1 MKTVKRMVGVTRVMS
16 VAAAGIAMGVG
27 LAGCNDPVKAPYAGK
42 QDPLARTS
50 YPQITVEG
58 PLQPF
63 LAFDA
68 PVVTK
73 PSGVLKVVT
82 PVRLQSDGQ
91 ESNVQYRYIFLDAGG
106 MPLRAQADW
115 RYLRMP
121 SRQQV
126 FLEGNALDT
135 TASDWRLEVRP
146 SR

>member
-1 MKTVKRMVGVTRVMS
+1 MNRLTV
-16 VAAAGIAMGVG
+16 VAAAGALASG
-27 LAGCNDPVKAPYAGK
+27 LLSGCNDPVKAPYGGK
-42 QDPLARTS
+42 QDPLPAGQ
-50 YPQITVEG
+50 YPKITVEG

-63 LAFDA
+63 LAFEA
-68 PVVTK
+68 PKVSRD
-73 PSGVLKVVT
+73 SGVLKVVT

-106 MPLRAQADW
+106 LPMRAQPDW
-115 RYLRMP
+115 RYLRLP

-135 TASDWRLEVRP
+135 GASDWRLEVRP